1 MGREREVEMKM
12 LQSLAA
18 GPVKN
23 ENRTRIKWHKSAK
36 RKGKKK
42 KNQFIRCELCH
53 RDRDFNTNTLP
64 YTVSQC
70 LSTSHWVCVSG

>member
-1 MGREREVEMKM
+1 MMVREGVGRGEGRKEGGEREVEMKM

-36 RKGKKK
+36 RKGKKI
-42 KNQFIRCELCH
+42 KNRSIHML
-53 RDRDFNTNTLP
+53 
-64 YTVSQC
+64 
-70 LSTSHWVCVSG
+70 